1 MTGDAA
7 RRELIERDLLGQV
20 RLPLTGWVARL
31 YRHDGHPG
39 RMVLNP
45 GGGSLLSYELL
56 PAAVPDQA
64 APDQL
69 VLGAHHV
76 GLPRAYGPAAV
87 ATLTLAYGV
96 MSDEPPEV
104 AFRQHRLWRPARTRQ
119 VRPLILADRIWLA
132 EQAGHFDEVR
142 TTCAGHT
149 AVRLL

>member
-1 MTGDAA
+1 MTGDAV
-7 RRELIERDLLGQV
+7 RRELIEQDPLGQV

-31 YRHDGHPG
+31 YQHDGRPV

-45 GGGSLLSYELL
+45 GGGSLLSYELP
-56 PAAVPDQA
+56 PAAA
-64 APDQL
+64 SDQL

-96 MSDEPPEV
+96 MSGEPPEV

-142 TTCAGHT
+142 TTAAGHT

>member
-20 RLPLTGWVARL
+20 RLLLTGWVARL
-31 YRHDGHPG
+31 YRHDGRPG

-56 PAAVPDQA
+56 PAAVSDQAAPDQAAPDQA

-87 ATLTLAYGV
+87 ATLTL
-96 MSDEPPEV
+96 
-104 AFRQHRLWRPARTRQ
+104 
-119 VRPLILADRIWLA
+119 
-132 EQAGHFDEVR
+132 
-142 TTCAGHT
+142 
-149 AVRLL
+149 